1 MIGMEGLRVVLWV
14 CFDFGFVISVKFGRS
29 RWMVRFVL
37 LGFKC
42 EDGFEFRGRSAVVEK
57 SVHSSLPFKKNW
69 NEVKDA
75 LRVPV
80 RF

>member
-1 MIGMEGLRVVLWV
+1 
-14 CFDFGFVISVKFGRS
+14 
-29 RWMVRFVL
+29 MVRFVL

-80 RF
+80 RI